1 MGNYLQAFDL
11 NENLKPLPQP
21 INDKEKYFV
30 NGRQIVTNY
39 YNIKNLEERFSKYII
54 RAPFN
59 GILTESTVNP
69 GTLIRSGQKLGELV
83 SLNDFELEVDVNQEY
98 MDILKVGEAV
108 ALTDLEGV
116 REWQGIVR
124 RVNGRLD

>member
-1 MGNYLQAFDL
+1 M

-69 GTLIRSGQKLGELV
+69 GTLSVQGKTRELV

-124 RVNGRLD
+124 RVNGRLDQPRKA